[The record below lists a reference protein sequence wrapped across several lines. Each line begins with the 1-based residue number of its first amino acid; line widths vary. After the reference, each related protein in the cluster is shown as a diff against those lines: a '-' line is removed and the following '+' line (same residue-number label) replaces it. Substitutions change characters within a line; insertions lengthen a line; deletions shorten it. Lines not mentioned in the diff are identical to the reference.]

1 MAQLKAEG
9 CYQIDADMLEKLQA
23 RYAAGFVS
31 EEGIREEIARSWKE
45 EGYLMDTHTA
55 VASAVL
61 RAYTEKTG
69 DKTPAVIVSTAS
81 PYKFPRVVLEAL
93 GMEVPVSDFDAIE
106 MLEKFS
112 GMKASE
118 NLVNLKGMNERFKEV
133 IAPEQIAEVAL
144 QKC

>member
-1 MAQLKAEG
+1 MKDLAEKG
-9 CYQIDADMLEKLQA
+9 EYAVDKETLDALQKDFDGGWA
-23 RYAAGFVS
+23 D
-31 EEGIREEIARSWKE
+31 EETCANVIAHYNKE
-45 EGYLMDTHTA
+45 HHYLADTHTA
-55 VASAVL
+55 VAFAVADQKKSDAAMVVL
-61 RAYTEKTG
+61 
-69 DKTPAVIVSTAS
+69 STAS

-118 NLVNLKGMNERFKEV
+118 NLVNLKGMKERFTEV

>member
-1 MAQLKAEG
+1 MKEVG
-9 CYQIDADMLEKLQA
+9 EKGEYKVDKETLEMIRKDFC
-23 RYAAGFVS
+23 GGWTD
-31 EEGIREEIARSWKE
+31 EETCAKVIAHYNKNDQ
-45 EGYLMDTHTA
+45 YLADTHTA
-55 VASAVL
+55 VAFAVADQKKSDAAMVVL
-61 RAYTEKTG
+61 
-69 DKTPAVIVSTAS
+69 STAS

-118 NLVNLKGMNERFKEV
+118 NLVNLKGMKERFTEV